1 MAKIFRFS
9 GYFVENNEIED
20 VANFEDRISEL
31 CMESE
36 DIIQQLHIEES
47 EEFEA
52 DGELE
57 ENCDLAL
64 LTRHFKKDVDYNFDR
79 PIPQTGE
86 KYKHFKLGKVVTI
99 IGISRHTETEE
110 ISVVYEYE
118 GHIWNRPLGMFMSKV
133 DRNKYP
139 NSKQKYRFELI
150 GGDDYDR

>member
-9 GYFVENNEIED
+9 GYFVENDEIED
-20 VANFEDRISEL
+20 IANFEDRISEL
-31 CMESE
+31 CVESE

-52 DGELE
+52 NGELE

-79 PIPQTGE
+79 PIPQKGE
-86 KYKHFKLGKVVTI
+86 KYKHFKIGKIVTI

-118 GHIWNRPLGMFMSKV
+118 GHIWNRPLEMFMSEV
-133 DRNKYP
+133 DKRKYP
-139 NSKQKYRFELI
+139 NAEQKYRFELVESEE
-150 GGDDYDR
+150 